1 MRNLIIF
8 AVGLVLGFG
17 ISQTFSKKEI
27 LQTSNDEKISALD
40 QISKTDYQDY
50 LRIKDADEKLKKA
63 DEILG
68 KVMVLFLAD
77 LSLHIGQQKTIPV
90 SASKVENVAKPETMD
105 SSAAVK
111 TAPAVMESAHPLTA
125 LPTKV
130 FNDKKITQSATM
142 KEALSYLKEVEVKDL
157 KSVLSEVSKVTSE
170 QNLLLQGHYV
180 GVVTFDDNTEPWRIE
195 WDVNSEF
202 RDGQLKGQSEIRLS
216 NSKKVFSRSGGQG
229 DIKDFSAWA
238 KDSQAILV
246 NSYGDDGYI
255 QLYYL
260 SHLNKFVGNYYLKDK
275 SGSFRKTGT
284 TFLEK
289 MN

>member
-17 ISQTFSKKEI
+17 LSQKFSKKEI
-27 LQTSNDEKISALD
+27 LKTSNDEKITAIEQL
-40 QISKTDYQDY
+40 SKNDYQDY

-68 KVMVLFLAD
+68 KVMILFLAD
-77 LSLHIGQQKTIPV
+77 LSLHISQQKNVPV
-90 SASKVENVAKPETMD
+90 SASVIENSAKPLSVEP
-105 SSAAVK
+105 SSSVKANPSSTTENPVAVQ
-111 TAPAVMESAHPLTA
+111 PAT
-125 LPTKV
+125 V
-130 FNDKKITQSATM
+130 FNDKKITQAATM
-142 KEALSYLKEVEVKDL
+142 KEALSYLKQVETKDL
-157 KSVLSEVSKVTSE
+157 KSVLSGNFKVTTE

-180 GVVTFDDNTEPWRIE
+180 GVITFDDQTEPWRIE
-195 WDVNSEF
+195 WDVNSDF

-216 NSKKVFSRSGGQG
+216 NSKKVFSRSRGQG
-229 DIKDFSAWA
+229 DIKDFSAWS

-260 SHLNKFVGNYYLKDK
+260 AHLNKFVGNYYLKDK
-275 SGSFRKTGT
+275 SGSFKKVGT

-289 MN
+289 IN